1 MCDDTSIKLHRCVK
15 YIVVSSYIDSF
26 INPNNPIHINNAHAP
41 VSCRHF
47 SPLNV
52 EIKQLLLYQSK
63 RTYTCNNTTCN
74 NIDPSSGPL
83 VVPDT
88 RVLFRVY
95 LTYQFKF
102 YKIHV
107 ISMFKLSLIFC
118 DSLVFFERK
127 QFCVFFIFVCLYL
140 QCCWRSLI
148 KGGGSLH

>member
-26 INPNNPIHINNAHAP
+26 INPNNPIHINNVHAP

-47 SPLNV
+47 IPLNV

-83 VVPDT
+83 FVPDT

-95 LTYQFKF
+95 LTYQIKF

-107 ISMFKLSLIFC
+107 ISMFKLSLIFVIVW
-118 DSLVFFERK
+118 SFLRGSNSVSF
-127 QFCVFFIFVCLYL
+127 LYL
-140 QCCWRSLI
+140 FVYICNAVGDPLI